1 MKAKLIT
8 LFSILL
14 ITALS
19 HAQVGI
25 GTTTPHASA
34 MLELKSNSQGILIP
48 RMTAAERIAI
58 TNPATGLLISGLLV
72 YQTDFVKAF
81 YYYDGTVWKTF
92 SSGGSGWDLFG
103 DTATSPTTNKVGTTD
118 AQGLAIGANSTEAI
132 RVSSTG
138 LVGVGTNAPTEAL
151 HIVGTAP
158 VLRIVDGNEGTNSV
172 LVSDYLGNASWTVAT
187 SLDVNDADWLFFS
200 GNTIADPIYHTGNVV
215 IGRTGTTTHTLD
227 VDNGNPTGTIFA
239 IGGSPTNP
247 KRFVDGNNETFV
259 SHNFAPDTTDDE
271 FLGSSTNRW
280 KTIYALNGSIQTSD
294 GNLKSDIK
302 VLSYGIKELMQ
313 LKPVSFNWIEE
324 KQGGITIPEAE
335 KELKLGFIAQEVA
348 TIVPEV
354 VYTHGW
360 KVKSEEEPDTFIRKE
375 NKYMGINYEEM
386 VAVLVKAKQEQH
398 ERLLAL
404 KQKNETLLQDIKAL
418 AATKK

>member
-1 MKAKLIT
+1 MKAKIFY
-8 LFSILL
+8 LFSVLF
-14 ITALS
+14 ITTLS

-25 GTTTPHASA
+25 GTTSPHASA
-34 MLELKSNSQGILIP
+34 MLELESNLQGILIP
-48 RMTAAERIAI
+48 RMTSAERVAI
-58 TNPATGLLISGLLV
+58 TSPATGLLV
-72 YQTDFVKAF
+72 YQTNLTKGF
-81 YYYDGTVWKTF
+81 YYYTGTIWTSF
-92 SSGGSGWDLFG
+92 SSGGSGWALTG
-103 DTATSPTTNKVGTTD
+103 DAATSPTTNKVGTVD

-138 LVGVGTNAPTEAL
+138 LVGIGTTAPTEAL

-172 LVSDYLGNASWTVAT
+172 LVSDYLGNASWTDAT
-187 SLDVNDADWLFFS
+187 SFSVTDADWLFSS
-200 GNTIADPIYHTGNVV
+200 GSSITDMVYHTGNVV
-215 IGRTGTTTHTLD
+215 IGRTGTTSHNLD
-227 VDNGNPTGTIFA
+227 VDNGSPTGTTFA
-239 IGGSPTNP
+239 IGSSNTNP
-247 KRFVDGNNETFV
+247 KRFIDGNNQTFV
-259 SHNFAPDTTDDE
+259 SHKFSSTETNAF
-271 FLGSSTNRW
+271 FLGSSANRW
-280 KTIYALNGSIQTSD
+280 KTIYALDGSIQTSD

-302 VLSYGIKELMQ
+302 TLPYGIKELMQ
-313 LKPVSFNWIEE
+313 LKPVSFNWKEE
-324 KQGGITIPEAE
+324 KQGGINIPEAE

-348 TIVPEV
+348 TIIPEV

-360 KVKSEEEPDTFIRKE
+360 RVKSEEEPDTFIHKE